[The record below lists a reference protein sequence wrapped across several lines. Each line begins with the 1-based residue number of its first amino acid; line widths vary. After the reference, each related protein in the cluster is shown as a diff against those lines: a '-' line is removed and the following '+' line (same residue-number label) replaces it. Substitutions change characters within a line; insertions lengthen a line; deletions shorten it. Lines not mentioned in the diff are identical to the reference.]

1 MKLLVDE
8 NVSPRVA
15 EALRDKGYDVR
26 HVREV
31 GMKGQPDA
39 EIMAY
44 ARREQRTLITLDE
57 DFADLRYYPLGTHTG
72 IIRLKLEFAPS
83 SIVLACLTRLLP
95 QLQQDLLTKGS
106 LVITDGVT
114 YRIRTP

>member
-15 EALRDKGYDVR
+15 EALRDKGYDVQ

-39 EIMAY
+39 EIM
-44 ARREQRTLITLDE
+44 T
-57 DFADLRYYPLGTHTG
+57 
-72 IIRLKLEFAPS
+72 KL
-83 SIVLACLTRLLP
+83 
-95 QLQQDLLTKGS
+95 QL
-106 LVITDGVT
+106 
-114 YRIRTP
+114 